1 MIEKNWIWF
10 HDHFGKG
17 EMHLHGI
24 TKWLAEAETPFQH
37 IEIGISP
44 YFGKIILIDG
54 DVQSSIADEH
64 VYHECLVHP
73 AMLAH
78 PNPKNILILGG
89 GEGATLR
96 DILKHKSVERCVMC
110 DIDRMAIDMFKEHLP
125 EWHQG
130 SFKDPRTTLI
140 HGDARA
146 YLEKAADGEFDV
158 IISDLT
164 EPYAGGPAQRLFSV
178 ECFAEIKRVLGQ
190 DGIYAA
196 QSSLLRLKTYEM
208 HLAIK
213 KTAETSLPFSQSFAA
228 YVQAYDTPW
237 SFLIAWKDPSRRID
251 ITGKVDKLIADRI
264 KGEVK
269 FYDEETHRHIFSLPK
284 DVRELLKQPCE
295 PITDSKPFSLES
307 KASDM

>member
-1 MIEKNWIWF
+1 MDKNWIWF

-44 YFGKIILIDG
+44 YFGKIVLIDG
-54 DVQSSIADEH
+54 DVQSSITDEYI
-64 VYHECLVHP
+64 YHEALVHP
-73 AMLAH
+73 AMLSH
-78 PNPKNILILGG
+78 PNPKNVLILGG

-96 DILKHKSVERCVMC
+96 DILKHKSVERVVMC
-110 DIDRMAIDMFKEHLP
+110 DIDRIAIELFKEHLP

-130 SFKDPRTTLI
+130 AFKDPRTELI

-146 YLEKAADGEFDV
+146 YLDKASDGEFDV

-164 EPYAGGPAQRLFSV
+164 EPYAGGLAQRLFSV
-178 ECFAEIKRVLGQ
+178 ECFAEIKRVLSPE
-190 DGIYAA
+190 GIYTA
-196 QSSLLRLKTYEM
+196 QASLLRLKTYEM

-213 KTAETSLPFSQSFAA
+213 RTAETSLPFSMSYAT

-237 SFLIAWKDPSRRID
+237 SFLMAWKNPSKRID
-251 ITGKVDKLIADRI
+251 ISGQIDKLISERI
-264 KGEVK
+264 KGEVR

-284 DVRELLKQPCE
+284 DVRELLRQPYE
-295 PITDSKPFSLES
+295 PIIDNKPFILVS
-307 KASDM
+307 KSKDI